1 MEYPP
6 GTDSP
11 LNKSINVNLNLTLP
25 KKLTYSD
32 IKYLSVWNPKLEADF
47 GHVEFH
53 KYYTAGQPEVRAT
66 SLILVLVLAALATFS
81 FI

>member
-6 GTDSP
+6 GIDSP

-25 KKLTYSD
+25 KRLTYSD

-47 GHVEFH
+47 ASGDVHPADLKPAVTLCVN
-53 KYYTAGQPEVRAT
+53 K
-66 SLILVLVLAALATFS
+66 LL
-81 FI
+81 